1 MNWKGVVL
9 LIGFIGCLYSQ
20 PDYMSKPSYVV
31 PDYFK
36 VLHIENKVDN
46 NNVLWC
52 HIKFTGFFC
61 IEGWVPVAQMEN
73 KCLPGRK

>member
-1 MNWKGVVL
+1 
-9 LIGFIGCLYSQ
+9 
-20 PDYMSKPSYVV
+20 V